1 MLRQVTRHRGTAGM
15 CWGGG
20 PMLELLGALGLEL
33 VALQRGWEVGT
44 SMWAHPHPALGFCQG

>member
-1 MLRQVTRHRGTAGM
+1 M